1 MDSREGGNGLK
12 AFASRKI
19 AVNGISMNVVVAG
32 NGPPL
37 LLVHGYPDSHDVWRH
52 QIPALVAAGYRVIA
66 PDTRGC
72 GDTDM
77 SPNVADYRVDNLV
90 ADLIALLDVLRID
103 KVRLVAHDWGA
114 AMCWQLV
121 LKHPERVERYIPM
134 SVGHPNAY
142 AAGGVEQ
149 KLKGYYILLIQLRG
163 FAEWFARA
171 FDWFGFRL
179 LTHYPPETDN
189 WIARQSRPGRLTAGM
204 NYYRANLH
212 MIFAKAAP
220 SATVPVYG
228 LWSSGDSFLAEKQ
241 MIASEKFVAAPW
253 RYSRIEGATH
263 WMQLD
268 APEKVNAVL
277 LDYLR

>member
-1 MDSREGGNGLK
+1 MSHSPLDACDRAAHQREAMAAYYAG
-12 AFASRKI
+12 AETI
-19 AVNGISMNVVVAG
+19 APFTATEPDD
-32 NGPPL
+32 PPL
-37 LLVHGYPDSHDVWRH
+37 DE
-52 QIPALVAAGYRVIA
+52 
-66 PDTRGC
+66 
-72 GDTDM
+72 
-77 SPNVADYRVDNLV
+77 
-90 ADLIALLDVLRID
+90 
-103 KVRLVAHDWGA
+103 
-114 AMCWQLV
+114 
-121 LKHPERVERYIPM
+121 ERPRP
-134 SVGHPNAY
+134 S
-142 AAGGVEQ
+142 
-149 KLKGYYILLIQLRG
+149 G

-189 WIARQSRPGRLTAGM
+189 WIARQTRRGRLTAGM